1 MRGQFLE
8 LDAGTFI
15 RFKRRSS
22 RVVCTGPIFYSIRC
36 GNSTRPAARAAR
48 HLRRTCPPP
57 KPNRRA
63 PSRVARP
70 PRRKLKIGPV
80 QTNFV
85 DLLLKLIKVPAQT
98 AKNSPR
104 KLVIGRRRLVPGESR
119 GGAGPAA
126 AAGALLCDWAPPRR
140 AGQALSTSI
149 LSGGKKGGFS
159 NKARV

>member
-1 MRGQFLE
+1 MMLEHVSKKKKRKRVVGVALLPLSQFLE

-98 AKNSPR
+98 AKNSPS
-104 KLVIGRRRLVPGESR
+104 GRVT
-119 GGAGPAA
+119 GAA
-126 AAGALLCDWAPPRR
+126 
-140 AGQALSTSI
+140 T
-149 LSGGKKGGFS
+149 LSGGSAGRRGARGG
-159 NKARV
+159 RGGPVV

>member
-1 MRGQFLE
+1 MFQKKKKRKRVVAPVTLPIGQFLE

-104 KLVIGRRRLVPGESR
+104 KLVRTPTTRSGGIAGRRGAR
-119 GGAGPAA
+119 GGRGGP
-126 AAGALLCDWAPPRR
+126 
-140 AGQALSTSI
+140 
-149 LSGGKKGGFS
+149 
-159 NKARV
+159 VV

>member
-1 MRGQFLE
+1 MALLPLSQFLE

-70 PRRKLKIGPV
+70 PRRNLKIGPV
-80 QTNFV
+80 RYTFL
-85 DLLLKLIKVPAQT
+85 DLLLKLIKVPASNSKNWPRTSNGTPTTRFRFFFFLKHVRASCGCTSFFVKNGGRLRKRFQT
-98 AKNSPR
+98 AR
-104 KLVIGRRRLVPGESR
+104 AATRR
-119 GGAGPAA
+119 
-126 AAGALLCDWAPPRR
+126 
-140 AGQALSTSI
+140 
-149 LSGGKKGGFS
+149 
-159 NKARV
+159 

>member
-1 MRGQFLE
+1 MFQKKKRKRVVAPVTLAFGGFLE

-80 QTNFV
+80 RYTFL

-98 AKNSPR
+98 AKNSPSGS
-104 KLVIGRRRLVPGESR
+104 VT
-119 GGAGPAA
+119 GAA
-126 AAGALLCDWAPPRR
+126 
-140 AGQALSTSI
+140 T
-149 LSGGKKGGFS
+149 LSGGSAGRRGARGG
-159 NKARV
+159 RGGPVV

>member
-1 MRGQFLE
+1 MMLEHVLKKKKKRKRVVGVLNSLRGEFLE

-80 QTNFV
+80 RYTFL

-98 AKNSPR
+98 PQNSPR
-104 KLVIGRRRLVPGESR
+104 KVVCGATTRSGGIAGRRGAR
-119 GGAGPAA
+119 GGRGGP
-126 AAGALLCDWAPPRR
+126 
-140 AGQALSTSI
+140 
-149 LSGGKKGGFS
+149 
-159 NKARV
+159 VV

>member
-1 MRGQFLE
+1 MFPKKKKRKRVVGGALLPLSQFLE

-63 PSRVARP
+63 PSRVARA
-70 PRRKLKIGPV
+70 PRRKLKIGSV
-80 QTNFV
+80 QSNLL
-85 DLLLKLIKVPAQT
+85 DLLLKLIKVPAPT
-98 AKNSPR
+98 AKNSPNAS
-104 KLVIGRRRLVPGESR
+104 VT
-119 GGAGPAA
+119 GAA
-126 AAGALLCDWAPPRR
+126 
-140 AGQALSTSI
+140 T
-149 LSGGKKGGFS
+149 LSGGSAGRRGARGG
-159 NKARV
+159 RGGPVV

>member
-1 MRGQFLE
+1 MMLEHVSPKKKRKRVVAPQTSLRGQFLE

-80 QTNFV
+80 RYTFL

-98 AKNSPR
+98 AKNSPSGS
-104 KLVIGRRRLVPGESR
+104 VT
-119 GGAGPAA
+119 GAA
-126 AAGALLCDWAPPRR
+126 
-140 AGQALSTSI
+140 T
-149 LSGGKKGGFS
+149 LSGGSAGRRGARGG
-159 NKARV
+159 RGGPVV

>member
-1 MRGQFLE
+1 MMLEHVSQKKKKRKRVVAPQTSLRGQFLE

-80 QTNFV
+80 RYTFL

-104 KLVIGRRRLVPGESR
+104 KVFRTPATRSGGSAGRRGAR
-119 GGAGPAA
+119 GGRGGP
-126 AAGALLCDWAPPRR
+126 
-140 AGQALSTSI
+140 
-149 LSGGKKGGFS
+149 
-159 NKARV
+159 VV

>member
-1 MRGQFLE
+1 MTLAFGEFLE

-80 QTNFV
+80 RYTFL

-98 AKNSPR
+98 AKNSPSGSVTGAAT
-104 KLVIGRRRLVPGESR
+104 LSGGSA

-140 AGQALSTSI
+140 APGP
-149 LSGGKKGGFS
+149 
-159 NKARV
+159 VH

>member
-1 MRGQFLE
+1 MFQKKKKRKRVVGVPLLVLGQFLE

-22 RVVCTGPIFYSIRC
+22 RVVCTGPIFYSIRR

-48 HLRRTCPPP
+48 HLRRTSPPP

-98 AKNSPR
+98 AKNSPSG
-104 KLVIGRRRLVPGESR
+104 IDGT
-119 GGAGPAA
+119 PA
-126 AAGALLCDWAPPRR
+126 
-140 AGQALSTSI
+140 T
-149 LSGGKKGGFS
+149 LSGGIAGWRGPRGPRGPCLVTGPP
-159 NKARV
+159 APGWPGPVH